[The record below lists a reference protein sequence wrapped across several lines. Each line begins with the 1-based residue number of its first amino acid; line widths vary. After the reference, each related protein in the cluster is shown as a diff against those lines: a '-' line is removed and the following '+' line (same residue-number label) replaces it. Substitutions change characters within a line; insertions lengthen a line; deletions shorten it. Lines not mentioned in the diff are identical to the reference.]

1 MLTLKYNN
9 HGLSTDKFKQ
19 LTISTPHSDVAS
31 AMVTLYVSEAV
42 DSPGLARDLVHL
54 GGVETNV

>member
-1 MLTLKYNN
+1 MLTLKDNN
-9 HGLSTDKFKQ
+9 PDKFIQ
-19 LTISTPHSDVAS
+19 LTISTPHSGVAS

-42 DSPGLARDLVHL
+42 DIPGLARDLVHL